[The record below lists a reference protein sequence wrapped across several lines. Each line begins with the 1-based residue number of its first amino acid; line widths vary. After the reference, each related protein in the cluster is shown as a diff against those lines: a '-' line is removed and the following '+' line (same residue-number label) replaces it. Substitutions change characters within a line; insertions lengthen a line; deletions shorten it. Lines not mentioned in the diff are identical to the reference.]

1 MNNKIET
8 RKGIELDVS
17 NIMVNEKQGTMTVT
31 LNASQEDKNSP
42 DCVEITGLLYT
53 MMDAIKKIHQDS
65 QEVEPP
71 KIKKSEGGHW
81 RKWTPEEIER
91 ARETRLKNQLADKYS
106 TKENKKTD
114 QTQLTKK

>member
-1 MNNKIET
+1 MNSKIET

-31 LNASQEDKNSP
+31 LKASPEDKDSP

-81 RKWTPEEIER
+81 RMD
-91 ARETRLKNQLADKYS
+91 ARRG
-106 TKENKKTD
+106 
-114 QTQLTKK
+114 